1 MSVDPPDCGREVA
14 YAAYKE
20 FNPNGTDEDFER
32 EWKALGRKLP
42 LPESG
47 FKDAQ
52 LLRQLRIDQEQQ
64 KLRGEGAS
72 PELAPPLSPT
82 TIEEAKKRR
91 RTEDSDARLADI
103 KSRFDATEFKLDTFM
118 DELRGFTPANR
129 DERVRLISLCFE
141 AIQTFT
147 KAIAEIAQNL
157 EIDEESND
165 DN

>member
-1 MSVDPPDCGREVA
+1 
-14 YAAYKE
+14 
-20 FNPNGTDEDFER
+20 
-32 EWKALGRKLP
+32 
-42 LPESG
+42 
-47 FKDAQ
+47 
-52 LLRQLRIDQEQQ
+52 
-64 KLRGEGAS
+64 
-72 PELAPPLSPT
+72 
-82 TIEEAKKRR
+82 
-91 RTEDSDARLADI
+91 
-103 KSRFDATEFKLDTFM
+103 M